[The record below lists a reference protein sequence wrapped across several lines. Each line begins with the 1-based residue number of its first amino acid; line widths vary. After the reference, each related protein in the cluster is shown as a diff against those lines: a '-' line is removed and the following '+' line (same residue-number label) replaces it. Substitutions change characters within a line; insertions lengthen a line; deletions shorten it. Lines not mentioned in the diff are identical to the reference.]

1 MRGPF
6 SLSMAILL
14 MAAPPVRAEEMKA
27 GIEAGNVV
35 LETGTQKLRLTS
47 SGQDTEPVLTPD
59 RKAVIF
65 TRKGGPADEAVSDC
79 RDRPPFDRLMRVGLD
94 GKGEGVIVEG
104 RGGATPPEDVPLT
117 PSRPSG

>member
-35 LETGTQKLRLTS
+35 LETGTQMLRLTS

-59 RKAVIF
+59 TPWNSGRVPVADQAF
-65 TRKGGPADEAVSDC
+65 STPA
-79 RDRPPFDRLMRVGLD
+79 P
-94 GKGEGVIVEG
+94 
-104 RGGATPPEDVPLT
+104 
-117 PSRPSG
+117 